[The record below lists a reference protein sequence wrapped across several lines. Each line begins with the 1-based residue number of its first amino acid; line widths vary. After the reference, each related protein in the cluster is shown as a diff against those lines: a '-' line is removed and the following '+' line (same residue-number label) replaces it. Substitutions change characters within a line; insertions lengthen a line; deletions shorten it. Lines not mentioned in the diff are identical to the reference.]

1 MERKCIKNNINQKVI
16 IALVFIVVNVSF
28 KVSATTLIPSDGSR
42 IETWFKDVIKP
53 LSLRKGVLE
62 PSLVEAENAVEVI
75 TVSKDGSGKFKTI
88 TDAIKSI
95 DIGNTNRVIISIAPG
110 EYKEKVKIERFK
122 PYITLYGKD
131 PKNMPV
137 ISFDGTAAQYGT
149 VDSATLIVESDYF
162 VAANLIIANSA
173 PRPDGKRV
181 GAQAVALRISG
192 DSAAFYNCKFKGFQ
206 DTICDDKGDHFFK
219 DCYIE
224 GTVDFIF
231 GEARSIYLNCEI
243 KVIPG
248 DPAAYIVAHA
258 RKNADGV
265 GGYSFVHCKITGT
278 GRNAYL
284 ARAWMEAARTTYSYC
299 TLSDV
304 VHPEGFSDNRKPQMQ
319 KTVYFG
325 EYKNS
330 GPGASPTGRVKFAKK
345 LTDKEAEM
353 FISLEYIDAFKWL
366 LPPPKV

>member
-1 MERKCIKNNINQKVI
+1 MSTKCKEYSLTQGIMFTIMFI
-16 IALVFIVVNVSF
+16 IVNVAF
-28 KVSATTLIPSDGSR
+28 TTNALTLIPADGTKVES
-42 IETWFKDVIKP
+42 WFQSVIKP
-53 LSLRKGVLE
+53 FSARKGTLE
-62 PSLVEAENAVEVI
+62 PSLVEAENAAEVI
-75 TVSKDGSGKFKTI
+75 RVSKDGSGKFKTI
-88 TDAIKSI
+88 TDALNSV
-95 DIGNTNRVIISIAPG
+95 DEGNSNRVIVAIAPG
-110 EYKEKVKIERFK
+110 VYKEKIKIERFK
-122 PYITLYGKD
+122 PYITLYGTH

-137 ISFDGTAAQYGT
+137 ITFDGTAKDYGT

-162 VAANLIIANSA
+162 VGANLIIENSA

-206 DTICDDKGDHFFK
+206 DTICDDKGDHLFK

-231 GEARSIYLNCEI
+231 GEARSIYLNSEI

-248 DPAAYIVAHA
+248 DPLAYIVAHA
-258 RKNADGV
+258 RKNDDGV
-265 GGYSFVHCKITGT
+265 GGYSFVHCKVTGT
-278 GRNAYL
+278 GRNAFL
-284 ARAWMEAARTTYSYC
+284 ARAWMEAARTVYSYC
-299 TLSDV
+299 TLTDA

-330 GPGASPTGRVKFAKK
+330 GPGASRSGRAKFAKQ
-345 LTDKEAEM
+345 LTDKEAEL
-353 FISLEYIDAFKWL
+353 FISLEYIDAAKWL